1 MATLLKDDA
10 GIPIPQYQNSLGEF
24 EPSKGAEGA
33 FNVNDAQLATLID
46 RVETIQNSVATI
58 GTDVTAIKA
67 VLGTLPND
75 NASTVYDLLDSIR
88 NGVSA
93 NGVYLD
99 NISDAIGTVG
109 TGDPTAL
116 SILADMLTALGTLVA
131 ALASGGTFSN
141 IASDVNTIT
150 TQATAIATNTGNI
163 AANTGN
169 IVTTDGSI
177 ASDVADIKVSAANI
191 DANTT
196 PSNP

>member
-33 FNVNDAQLATLID
+33 FNVNDAQIATLIS
-46 RVETIQNSVATI
+46 RVETIQN
-58 GTDVTAIKA
+58 DVTAIKT
-67 VLGTLPND
+67 VLGTLPNG
-75 NASTVYDLLDSIR
+75 NASTVYDLLDAIR
-88 NGVSA
+88 TSVSA

-109 TGDPTAL
+109 TGDSTAL

-141 IASDVNTIT
+141 IASDVNTIA
-150 TQATAIATNTGNI
+150 TQATAIATDTGNI
-163 AANTGN
+163 VADTGN